1 MYYDQHWS
9 KHPDLQD
16 STETK
21 VEKMQQLQK
30 CLKFS
35 DEITT
40 ISTRSKVDTKM
51 TDEVEIK

>member
-51 TDEVEIK
+51 TDEVDIK